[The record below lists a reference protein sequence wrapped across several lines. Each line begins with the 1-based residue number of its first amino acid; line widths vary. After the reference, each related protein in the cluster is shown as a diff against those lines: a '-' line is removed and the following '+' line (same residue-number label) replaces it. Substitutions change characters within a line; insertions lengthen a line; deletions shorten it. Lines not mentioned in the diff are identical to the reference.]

1 MLNVSHFRGG
11 QPAASIFCVV
21 DLRRPNFLPWHV
33 LSMSTLAKLAPL
45 ADRVLVR
52 RVAAQA
58 KTAGGILLPDAVAN
72 QNNQGEILAV
82 GAGARGQDG
91 TIFPMNVSVGDKV
104 LLPEYGGTTVK
115 VDDEELLIY
124 KEMELL
130 CRFTWALCEKKE

>member
-1 MLNVSHFRGG
+1 
-11 QPAASIFCVV
+11 
-21 DLRRPNFLPWHV
+21 
-33 LSMSTLAKLAPL
+33 MSTLAKLVPL

-58 KTAGGILLPDAVAN
+58 KTAGGIILPDATAN
-72 QNNQGEILAV
+72 QNNKGEILAV

-115 VDDEELLIY
+115 VDDEELIIY

-130 CRFTWALCEKKE
+130 GRFT

>member
-1 MLNVSHFRGG
+1 
-11 QPAASIFCVV
+11 
-21 DLRRPNFLPWHV
+21 
-33 LSMSTLAKLAPL
+33 MSTLAKLAPL
-45 ADRVLVR
+45 ADRVLAR

-130 CRFTWALCEKKE
+130 CRFT